1 MRHLA
6 LTCCFVV
13 LSAGGCATQV
23 IESKVSTT
31 VTDTVTGDD
40 TDPAGNDTDL
50 AGDDSDLSG
59 ADLDELVTVLQVEM
73 SALSRAV
80 LDSDEAAARAHL
92 DRINQAWVYAEP
104 LIVAKFGELA
114 DQITYD
120 LRRVVELARSAVER
134 NRPADADKAVSFLR
148 LAVASLNL

>member
-1 MRHLA
+1 MRRLA

-40 TDPAGNDTDL
+40 TNL

-134 NRPADADKAVSFLR
+134 NRPADADKAVAFLR
-148 LAVASLNL
+148 LAIASLNL

>member
-1 MRHLA
+1 MRRLA

-31 VTDTVTGDD
+31 VTDTVTGD
-40 TDPAGNDTDL
+40 DTDL

-92 DRINQAWVYAEP
+92 DRINRAWVYAEP

>member
-1 MRHLA
+1 MRRLA
-6 LTCCFVV
+6 LTYCFVV

-40 TDPAGNDTDL
+40 TNL

-134 NRPADADKAVSFLR
+134 NRPADADKAVAFLR
-148 LAVASLNL
+148 LAIASLNL

>member
-1 MRHLA
+1 MRRLA

-40 TDPAGNDTDL
+40 SDL

>member
-1 MRHLA
+1 MRRLA
-6 LTCCFVV
+6 LTYCFVV

-40 TDPAGNDTDL
+40 TNL

-134 NRPADADKAVSFLR
+134 NRPADADKAVAFLR
-148 LAVASLNL
+148 LAITSLNL